1 MQPLQICWPNSK
13 FKSKGGGKGLIEK
26 NLWAVYTLLKAV
38 FCIGALCYRF
48 FPDMTTRD
56 QDTDYF
62 AVTRLSPP
70 PNTKPVYTP
79 F

>member
-48 FPDMTTRD
+48 SPDMTIRD
-56 QDTDYF
+56 RATDDF
-62 AVTRLSPP
+62 AVAITPP
-70 PNTKPVYTP
+70 TP
-79 F
+79 TLN